1 MLLNLIITIIVGFI
15 ILILWF
21 LKGMFDC
28 ISTMDQSIKKLAK
41 VTDLLHD
48 RFLHVEKL
56 IVDQEEVK
64 KNTTKNE

>member
-1 MLLNLIITIIVGFI
+1 MLLNLIITGIVGFI
-15 ILILWF
+15 ILILWI
-21 LKGMFDC
+21 LKGVFDC

-48 RFLHVEKL
+48 RLLHVEKL
-56 IVDQEEVK
+56 IVGQEEVK

>member
-1 MLLNLIITIIVGFI
+1 
-15 ILILWF
+15 
-21 LKGMFDC
+21 MFDC